1 MVHRFGGFTLDDG
14 TRQLL
19 SDAGEVHLSSKAF
32 DLLTMLVANG
42 PRVVSKGEIQERLWP
57 ATFVQETNIAG
68 LVAEIRRA
76 LGDSASTPR
85 FVRTVYRFGYRF
97 VGGVTADA
105 GVTAPGLSR
114 TQPHLVFDRRR
125 IILMEG
131 ANVIGR
137 AADATIQID
146 SPGISRYHA
155 RILVSNGEGLL
166 EDLGSKNGTRLNGT
180 RITQQAP
187 LTDPSEI
194 RLGSVVL
201 TYRLASTANP
211 TETI

>member
-1 MVHRFGGFTLDDG
+1 MVHRFGDFTLDDG

-32 DLLTMLVANG
+32 DLLAMLLENR
-42 PRVVSKGEIQERLWP
+42 PRVVSKSEVQERLWP

-97 VGGVTADA
+97 VGVVTAGA
-105 GVTAPGLSR
+105 ASTEPGRSPAL
-114 TQPHLVFDRRR
+114 PHLVFDRRR
-125 IILMEG
+125 IILIEG
-131 ANVIGR
+131 ASVIGR
-137 AADATIQID
+137 AEDATIQID

-155 RILVSNGEGLL
+155 RILVANGEAVL
-166 EDLGSKNGTRLNGT
+166 EDLGSKNGTQLNGT
-180 RITQQAP
+180 RITQPAP

-194 RLGSVVL
+194 RIGAVVL
-201 TYRLASTANP
+201 TYRIESTGNR